1 MARLAL
7 PLQTARLTLR
17 DFLPDD
23 LPAVRRYA
31 LDPKVFAHVLQELK
45 TEEDLTRHFSAVLN
59 ARAHRPRRAYELAI
73 VVRRSGA
80 VIGTCELSRTTTGTA
95 EIGYLLAR
103 RYWGRGYGT
112 EVAVALRDAAFDA
125 LGAARLRAL
134 IAIENEASRRVL
146 AKTGLRWA
154 ALRRRHIHAK
164 GRFWDCD
171 EYELLRSDWAG
182 APPPAGGGAQDR

>member
-1 MARLAL
+1 LARLVL
-7 PLQTARLTLR
+7 PLLTRRLALR

-31 LDPKVFAHVLQELK
+31 LDPKVLAHVLQEMR

-59 ARAHRPRRAYELAI
+59 ARAHRPRRAFELAV

-80 VIGTCELSRTTTGTA
+80 LIGTCELTRTSTGTA

-112 EVAVALRDAAFDA
+112 EIAAALRDAAFRD
-125 LGAARLRAL
+125 LGAVRLRAM

-146 AKTGLRWA
+146 VKAGLRWA
-154 ALRRRHIHAK
+154 ALRRRHVHAK

-171 EYELLRSDWAG
+171 EYELLRADWADSAAATG
-182 APPPAGGGAQDR
+182 AAPGA

>member
-7 PLQTARLTLR
+7 PLLTPRLALR
-17 DFLPDD
+17 DFLADD

-31 LDPKVFAHVLQELK
+31 LDPRVLAHVLQEMK

-59 ARAHRPRRAYELAI
+59 ARAHRPRRAYELAVI
-73 VVRRSGA
+73 VRRSGA
-80 VIGTCELSRTTTGTA
+80 LIGTCELTRTATGTA

-112 EVAVALRDAAFDA
+112 EVATALRDAAFRD
-125 LGAARLRAL
+125 LGAVRLRAL
-134 IAIENEASRRVL
+134 IAIDNEASRRVL
-146 AKTGLRWA
+146 VKAGLRWA
-154 ALRRRHIHAK
+154 ALRRRHTHAK

-171 EYELLRSDWAG
+171 EYELLRSDWLGA
-182 APPPAGGGAQDR
+182 APPAPAAGGSR